1 MYVPG
6 LRDSIYIQNPL
17 KMTRVIYDG
26 YEPKY
31 NSKWLLKKKSKLVDK
46 FYRKRILRNKLI
58 VYPLT
63 ILAGFIGLS
72 SSIYGVYLL
81 NKNFHLSGNSGAML
95 GINVALITI
104 ACGFYAYSK
113 LEDKF
118 PFDNWSISI
127 NNRKRK

>member
-1 MYVPG
+1 MYIPG

-17 KMTRVIYDG
+17 KMDRVIYDG

-31 NSKWLLKKKSKLVDK
+31 NSKWLLEKKSKLVDK
-46 FYRKRILRNKLI
+46 FYRRRVLRNKLI

-72 SSIYGVYLL
+72 SSLYGVYLL
-81 NKNFHLSGNSGAML
+81 NKNFHLSGNSGSML

-104 ACGFYAYSK
+104 ACGFYTYTK

-127 NNRKRK
+127 NNRKHK

>member
-1 MYVPG
+1 MYIPG
-6 LRDSIYIQNPL
+6 LRGGIYIQNPL
-17 KMTRVIYDG
+17 KMSRVIYYG
-26 YEPKY
+26 YEPKC
-31 NSKWLLKKKSKLVDK
+31 NSKWLLKKKSKLEDK
-46 FYRKRILRNKLI
+46 FYRRRILRNKLI